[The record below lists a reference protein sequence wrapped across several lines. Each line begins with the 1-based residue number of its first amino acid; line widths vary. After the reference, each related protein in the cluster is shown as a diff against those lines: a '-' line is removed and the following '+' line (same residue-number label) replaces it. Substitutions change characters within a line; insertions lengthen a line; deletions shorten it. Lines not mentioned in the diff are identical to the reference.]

1 MNQTHSNKS
10 VEDVIITLNFKLKLN
25 QILLSL
31 SLLECLWKVCSWHLE
46 KEKIKNA
53 IAKNRIPEIK
63 SKINSDRMIALLN
76 MNRF

>member
-1 MNQTHSNKS
+1 M
-10 VEDVIITLNFKLKLN
+10 IIKFCLFCLKKK
-25 QILLSL
+25 
-31 SLLECLWKVCSWHLE
+31 ECLWKVCSWHLE

>member
-1 MNQTHSNKS
+1 MQLNKN
-10 VEDVIITLNFKLKLN
+10 VEDVITLVNNYSKIF
-25 QILLSL
+25 ILLKIIFCIE
-31 SLLECLWKVCSWHLE
+31 ECLWKVCSWHLE

-63 SKINSDRMIALLN
+63 SRINSDRMIALLN